1 MTILSDAI
9 TETQEVRFILDAD
22 EEFALFE
29 KAGLSAYRR
38 AVVVA
43 DSGIE
48 ALFLERVISRISDQ
62 IPIAATRVILAV
74 EDSKDISHVVAL
86 VQWLTK
92 IKATRADVVIA
103 VGGGVVLDVVSF
115 VASVFMRGIPLVM
128 IPTTLIGQAD
138 ASTAGKTCVNVGK
151 DKNIVGSLYLP
162 KTVYSNVSLLRTT
175 SAHSWRQGFSEIVK
189 YGLLGSAR
197 LLDLVKE
204 YLALPRDPILIT
216 LLEETIRVRLSLR
229 KIHPLVSN
237 FGHTFGHAIEKYTCF
252 EVAHG
257 DAIAVGMVM
266 ALEFS
271 AQKGIV
277 APETKSRLITLLKN
291 YGLNTLVE
299 PGVSAEKLTEYMLTD
314 KKSSGNR
321 IGLVLIEDIAKPL
334 QLEGFFY
341 EVNPEEMVV
350 FCEWFLNNPHY
361 TRLGRW
367 KELLA

>member
-22 EEFALFE
+22 EDFALFE

-48 ALFLERVISRISDQ
+48 PLFLERVVSQISDQ
-62 IPIAATRVILAV
+62 VPVAATRVIPAV
-74 EDSKDISHVVAL
+74 EDSKDISHVVTL
-86 VQWLTK
+86 VQWLTE
-92 IKATRADVVIA
+92 IKTTRADVIIA
-103 VGGGVVLDVVSF
+103 IGGGVILDIVSF

-138 ASTAGKTCVNVGK
+138 ASTAGKTCVNVGS

-162 KTVYSNVSLLRTT
+162 KTVYSNVTLLRTT

-189 YGLLGSAR
+189 YGFLGSAQ
-197 LLDLVKE
+197 LLELVRSYRASAHEKS
-204 YLALPRDPILIT
+204 LIAI
-216 LLEETIRVRLSLR
+216 LEETIRVRMTLR
-229 KIHPLVSN
+229 KRHPLVSN
-237 FGHTFGHAIEKYTCF
+237 FGHTFGHAIEKYTHF
-252 EVAHG
+252 AVAHG
-257 DAIAVGMVM
+257 DAISVGMVM

-277 APETKSRLITLLKN
+277 TPETKSRLIDILKN
-291 YGLNTLVE
+291 EGLNTLVE
-299 PGVSAEKLTEYMLTD
+299 PGMSAEKLTEYMLTD

-334 QLEGFFY
+334 QVDGHFY

-361 TRLGRW
+361 TRPGRW